1 MEIHLFRRSYIIF
14 ICLIYISI
22 LSGQRV
28 IGYYPQWV
36 QGSFTPDKIDYSVIT
51 HVIHSFAWPDE
62 EGNVLYYSNMLSQSL
77 TNTVDDNGAKILLC
91 FGGWGNSWGFASS
104 TSTPELR
111 EVFIDNIISI
121 CETYNYDGV
130 DIDWEQPVS
139 ITEKNNLTSF
149 IIELREAFDS
159 LYPEWIISMAV
170 PTSNWSGQY
179 YEFNQLKQSV
189 DFFNA
194 MTYDIHG
201 SWTSHAGHNSPLFQS
216 PPGDPDGSVSTGINY
231 LVNTRGIESQKVN
244 VGIPFY
250 GKEYNTSGINQPF
263 TGEVISRV
271 YNEYDMLI
279 NNGWNYIWDNDGQVP
294 YLQNTSQTK
303 IITIDDSV
311 SVSIKSGYAI
321 SNNLGGLMIWALGY
335 DYIGGSQK
343 LIQSMKYNYLEL
355 VDDLNPEKYSVNLV
369 NYPNPFNSGTN
380 ISYKVEENSQVDI
393 VIYDLKG
400 TVIKKLVN
408 EYQTKGPRLVT
419 WDATTDIGKTVSA
432 GVYLYRA
439 RIGSAVTT
447 KKMIFLK

>member
-1 MEIHLFRRSYIIF
+1 M
-14 ICLIYISI
+14 CLIYLSI
-22 LSGQRV
+22 LNGQRV

-62 EGNVLYYSNMLSQSL
+62 EGNILHYDNMLSQSVN
-77 TNTVDDNGAKILLC
+77 NTVHDNGAKILLC
-91 FGGWGNSWGFASS
+91 FGGWGNSWGFALS

-139 ITEKNNLTSF
+139 IAEKNNLTNF

-179 YEFNQLKQSV
+179 YDFNQLKQSV

-201 SWTSHAGHNSPLFQS
+201 SWTNHAGHSSPLYQS

-250 GKEYNTSGINQPF
+250 GKEYNTSDINQSF
-263 TGEVISRV
+263 TGDVVSRL
-271 YNEYDMLI
+271 YNEYHGLI
-279 NNGWNYIWDNDGQVP
+279 GNSWNYIWDNSGQVP
-294 YLQNTSQTK
+294 YLQNDSQTK
-303 IITIDDSV
+303 IITIDDSL
-311 SVSIKSGYAI
+311 SVSLKSEYAI
-321 SNNLGGLMIWALGY
+321 SNNLGGLMIWSLGS
-335 DYIGGSQK
+335 DYIEGEQK
-343 LIQSMKYNYLEL
+343 LIQSMKYNYLTAAL
-355 VDDLNPEKYSVNLV
+355 DPNPDTYSLRIL
-369 NYPNPFNSGTN
+369 NYPNPFNDQTN
-380 ISYKVEENSQVDI
+380 FRYSLQKDSDVSII
-393 VIYDLKG
+393 IYNLKG
-400 TVIKKLVN
+400 FIVKHLVN
-408 EYQTKGPRLVT
+408 KYQAKGPRIVS
-419 WDATTDIGKTVSA
+419 WNAITDRGKPISS
-432 GVYLYRA
+432 GVYLYQA
-439 RIGSAVTT
+439 RIAGSILTR
-447 KKMIFLK
+447 KMIYLK

>member
-1 MEIHLFRRSYIIF
+1 
-14 ICLIYISI
+14 
-22 LSGQRV
+22 
-28 IGYYPQWV
+28 
-36 QGSFTPDKIDYSVIT
+36 
-51 HVIHSFAWPDE
+51 
-62 EGNVLYYSNMLSQSL
+62 
-77 TNTVDDNGAKILLC
+77 
-91 FGGWGNSWGFASS
+91 
-104 TSTPELR
+104 
-111 EVFIDNIISI
+111 
-121 CETYNYDGV
+121 
-130 DIDWEQPVS
+130 
-139 ITEKNNLTSF
+139 
-149 IIELREAFDS
+149 
-159 LYPEWIISMAV
+159 MAV

-201 SWTSHAGHNSPLFQS
+201 SWTSHAGHNSPLYQS

-355 VDDLNPEKYSVNLV
+355 ADDHNPEKYSVNLV